1 MFLGV
6 VEIDRKCEE
15 VVGLK
20 MFLLE
25 TGVSRGLA
33 ILSVPRAKWGSW
45 RRRGAA
51 VIDMIVVK

>member
-15 VVGLK
+15 VGGLK
-20 MFLLE
+20 MFLLV

-33 ILSVPRAKWGSW
+33 ILSVPRAKWGS
-45 RRRGAA
+45 
-51 VIDMIVVK
+51 